1 MQVLITRPREAAAT
15 LASELVARGHC
26 TLIEPLL
33 TIELIPCV
41 TLDLDGVQAIVLTS
55 ANAVPALNG
64 TITPLPV
71 FVVGEATAAAAR
83 RAGLSDVRVAAGD
96 ASSLAR
102 MIRGQCRPAGGPLLH
117 LCGTEVRPGL
127 AEELAAAGFALR
139 RQPVYRAVAARVL
152 SPGAIE
158 ALRRKA
164 IDAVLLFSPRT
175 AAIFAELVARHGL
188 AGCLGRTDAI
198 CLSAAVAEPCHG
210 LAWRAVQVATR
221 PELEL
226 LLRRL
231 EGSGRRC

>member
-15 LASELVARGHC
+15 LASELDARGHS

-33 TIELIPCV
+33 AIEPIPCV

-55 ANAVPALNG
+55 ANAVPALDG

-83 RAGLSDVRVAAGD
+83 RAGLSNVRVAAGD

-102 MIRGQCRPAGGPLLH
+102 MIREQCRPAGGALLH

-127 AEELAAAGFALR
+127 AEQLAAAGFVLR
-139 RQPVYRAVAARVL
+139 RQPVYRAVAARAL
-152 SPGAIE
+152 SPGVIE

-175 AAIFAELVARHGL
+175 ATVFAELVARHDL
-188 AGCLGRTDAI
+188 AGCLGRTEAI
-198 CLSAAVAEPCHG
+198 CLSAAVAEPCRH